1 MFPQQVSVAL
11 DVEEE
16 RHLLDHA
23 AATACG
29 AEGVAGDEAVG
40 GGSDEGTQPDRP
52 QDESTHEAGRQID
65 KAEDSSDNPPRV
77 GGDCG
82 QRAGEKK

>member
-11 DVEEE
+11 DVEED
-16 RHLLDHA
+16 RHLVNDA

-29 AEGVAGDEAVG
+29 AEGVAGGEAVG
-40 GGSDEGTQPDRP
+40 GAPAGGMRPDRP
-52 QDESTHEAGRQID
+52 QDESTHEADKQID
-65 KAEDSSDNPPRV
+65 KAEDSSDNPPRG

-82 QRAGEKK
+82 QRAGKKK

>member
-1 MFPQQVSVAL
+1 MFPQQVTVAL

-16 RHLLDHA
+16 RDLLDHA

-29 AEGVAGDEAVG
+29 AEGVAGGEAVG
-40 GGSDEGTQPDRP
+40 GAPDGGMQPDRP
-52 QDESTHEAGRQID
+52 QGESTHEADKQTD
-65 KAEDSSDNPPRV
+65 KAEDSSDNPPRE

-82 QRAGEKK
+82 RMAGKKK